1 MCGPGW
7 EAIRKSESTYLLREV
22 AILLVQCLFRFG
34 MVEVFDDAR
43 YWTYLHALLRI
54 EMAHALGT
62 EPGIDLIV
70 LGSLVYRIVGALWLT
85 HITVDACV
93 SDQQ

>member
-1 MCGPGW
+1 MRGPGW
-7 EAIRKSESTYLLREV
+7 EAIRKSESTYLLREA
-22 AILLVQCLFRFG
+22 AILLVQRRLRFG
-34 MVEVFDDAR
+34 MVGVFDDAL

-62 EPGIDLIV
+62 ESGIDLIV
-70 LGSLVYRIVGALWLT
+70 LGTLVYRIIGALWLT